1 MEPFLVLSQNQGGV
15 VAVNFR
21 HVYKVEPN
29 TYGASVYLAVDLGD
43 RYEVLH
49 VNESVPDIL
58 ARLVALVSTADAARA
73 IYGRLEVRA

>member
-1 MEPFLVLSQNQGGV
+1 MEPFLLLTEHRSGC

-73 IYGRLEVRA
+73 TCGHQEVSA